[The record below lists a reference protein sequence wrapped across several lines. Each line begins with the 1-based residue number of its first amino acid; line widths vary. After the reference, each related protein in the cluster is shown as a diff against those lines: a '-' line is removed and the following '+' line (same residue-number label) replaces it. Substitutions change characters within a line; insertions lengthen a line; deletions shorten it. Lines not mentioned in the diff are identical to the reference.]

1 VNAVAPP
8 QAAHRANVPVAVV
21 VSVALTALVLVF
33 LLPNLWY
40 GLHDISDIP
49 VYQAYS
55 QRIANGERPFT
66 KTFEVEY
73 PPLAVP
79 IFRLPGHAHDPA
91 AYTHWFSISMGII
104 TMLAAAVTALV
115 ACRYW
120 PRGGRAYVAAVLFPV
135 AVALTGAIIVNRYDA
150 AVALLIATFILCLS
164 ARWLTAGAFVLGMG
178 FALKLTP
185 AAMLPLVLLLAGRP
199 RRWLWPLV
207 AFVAAAAAPFL
218 PYLFSSPSGLWYVFQ
233 YHLERPLQIE
243 SVLGTPMLFGKL
255 IGVSQAAWGYSHGSH
270 ILVARGAGLAATAS
284 GGLTLLAVAGVYLLI
299 WRRRARLRAAPPDQ
313 AIAVLALILAL
324 MTFGKVLSPQYFIW
338 TLPAWALV
346 AARDRVLAVLGGLT
360 LLLTQVEFPAL
371 YWRFLDM
378 EPESVA
384 IVVTRNTLLVVFF
397 AFAAWRLWRLPEAS
411 DADDA
416 ALAALADTLP

>member
-1 VNAVAPP
+1 VNAAAPP
-8 QAAHRANVPVAVV
+8 RAAHRPNAPVAVV

-40 GLHDISDIP
+40 RLHDVSDIP

-55 QRIANGERPFT
+55 QRMADGERPFT

-91 AYTHWFSISMGII
+91 AYAHWFSITMGII
-104 TMLAAAVTALV
+104 TLLTAAVTALV

-150 AVALLIATFILCLS
+150 AVALLIAGFILCLS
-164 ARWLTAGAFVLGMG
+164 ARWLTAAAFVLGMG

-185 AAMLPLVLLLAGRP
+185 AAMLPLVLILAGRP
-199 RRWLWPLV
+199 RRWAWPLV
-207 AFVAAAAAPFL
+207 AFVAAATAPFL

-255 IGVSQAAWGYSHGSH
+255 VGLTQAAWGHSHNSH
-270 ILVARGAGLAATAS
+270 VLLARGAGLAATAS
-284 GGLTLLAVAGVYLLI
+284 GGLTLLAIAGVYLLI
-299 WRRRARLRAAPPDQ
+299 WRRRERLRAAAPDQ
-313 AIAVLALILAL
+313 ALAVLALILAL

-378 EPESVA
+378 QPESLA
-384 IVVTRNTLLVVFF
+384 IVVTRNALLAVFF
-397 AFAAWRLWRLPEAS
+397 AVAAWRLWGLRDETPPA
-411 DADDA
+411 
-416 ALAALADTLP
+416 